1 MIKGDREPM
10 KNTIMD
16 RRRFLKYS
24 GLLGLGLGAG
34 GLMPTGS
41 EAVRFDR
48 QMHKVSSNRIAM
60 GTFVSMTLIH
70 PSRDEAQEAMERA
83 FVEIDRL
90 SRLLSRFDGAT
101 PISALNREGTLTD
114 IPPEVMGLIRK
125 SMGYYQLTGGAF
137 DVTVKP
143 VVDLF
148 AARFSDPK
156 RGFPSQS
163 EMRHVL
169 DCVGSDKIL
178 MEEKAIRF
186 LKPDMGITLDG
197 IAKGY
202 IVDRASEILRN
213 RQIANHLINA
223 GGDIRAV
230 GRREDGEPW
239 VIAVED
245 PKKRSQ
251 YPDKI
256 RLSDGAI
263 ATSGNYEVYFDRE
276 KMYHH
281 IIDPKTGRSPHHTT
295 SVSVTA
301 PTAMDADALS
311 TSVFVMKPEQG
322 IRFIDTLPG
331 CECFLFAA
339 QGRSLKSDGWS
350 PRAI

>member
-1 MIKGDREPM
+1 M
-10 KNTIMD
+10 NSTIMD

-24 GLLGLGLGAG
+24 GLLGLSLGAG
-34 GLMPTGS
+34 VLMPTGS

-48 QMHKVSSNRIAM
+48 QMQKVSSNRVAI

-70 PSRDEAQEAMERA
+70 PSRDEAQEAMELA

-101 PISALNREGTLTD
+101 PISALNREGMLTD
-114 IPPEVMGLIRK
+114 IPPEVLRLIRK

-169 DCVGSDKIL
+169 HCVGSDKIL

-311 TSVFVMKPEQG
+311 TSVFVMNPEQG

-331 CECFLFAA
+331 CECFLFSA
-339 QGRSLKSDGWS
+339 GGTPFKSNGWS

>member
-1 MIKGDREPM
+1 
-10 KNTIMD
+10 
-16 RRRFLKYS
+16 
-24 GLLGLGLGAG
+24 
-34 GLMPTGS
+34 
-41 EAVRFDR
+41 
-48 QMHKVSSNRIAM
+48 
-60 GTFVSMTLIH
+60 MTLIH
-70 PSRDEAQEAMERA
+70 PSKDEAQEAMELA
-83 FVEIDRL
+83 FAEIDRL

-101 PISALNREGTLTD
+101 PISALNLEGMLTD
-114 IPPEVMGLIRK
+114 IPPEVLAVIRK
-125 SMGYYQLTGGAF
+125 SMGYYRLTGGAF
-137 DVTVKP
+137 DITVKP

-148 AARFSDPK
+148 VERFTGPK
-156 RGFPSQS
+156 PVFPSES
-163 EMRHVL
+163 ELHHIL
-169 DCVGSDKIL
+169 DRVGSDKMVL
-178 MEEKAIRF
+178 EEKRIRF
-186 LKPDMGITLDG
+186 TKPGMGITLDG
-197 IAKGY
+197 IAVGF

-213 RQIANHLINA
+213 RRIANHLINA

-263 ATSGNYEVYFDRE
+263 ATSGNYEIYFDRE
-276 KMYHH
+276 KMHHH
-281 IIDPKTGRSPHHTT
+281 IIDPQTGRSPHHCA

-301 PTAMDADALS
+301 PTAVDADALS

-331 CECFLFAA
+331 CECFVFSEKG
-339 QGRSLKSDGWS
+339 QSFKSDGWS

>member
-1 MIKGDREPM
+1 M
-10 KNTIMD
+10 NSTIMN

-34 GLMPTGS
+34 GLMPAGS

-48 QMHKVSSNRIAM
+48 ERHKVSSNRVAM

-70 PSRDEAQEAMERA
+70 PSKDEAQEAMELA

-101 PISALNREGTLTD
+101 PISALNREGMLTD
-114 IPPEVMGLIRK
+114 IPPEVLGLIRK
-125 SMGYYQLTGGAF
+125 SMGYHRLTGGAF

-148 AARFSDPK
+148 AARFSDAK
-156 RGFPSQS
+156 AGFPSQS

-169 DCVGSDKIL
+169 DRVGSDKIL
-178 MEEKAIRF
+178 LEERAIRF
-186 LKPDMGITLDG
+186 LKSDMGITLDG

-202 IVDRASEILRN
+202 IVDRASEILRS
-213 RQIANHLINA
+213 RRIDNHLINA

-239 VIAVED
+239 VVAVED
-245 PKKRSQ
+245 PKKENR
-251 YPDKI
+251 YPDQI

-281 IIDPKTGRSPHHTT
+281 IIDPQTGRSPHQCT

-331 CECFLFAA
+331 CECFVFSEKG
-339 QGRSLKSDGWS
+339 QSFKSDGWS

>member
-1 MIKGDREPM
+1 M
-10 KNTIMD
+10 NSTIMD

-70 PSRDEAQEAMERA
+70 PSKDEAQEAMELA

-101 PISALNREGTLTD
+101 PISALNREGVLTD
-114 IPPEVMGLIRK
+114 IPPEVLGLIRK

-156 RGFPSQS
+156 AGFPSQS

-202 IVDRASEILRN
+202 IVDRASEILRS

-251 YPDKI
+251 YPDQDPAL
-256 RLSDGAI
+256 RRCHRHVGELRGLFRPREDVPPHHRPENR
-263 ATSGNYEVYFDRE
+263 ATPPTSS
-276 KMYHH
+276 
-281 IIDPKTGRSPHHTT
+281 PASRSPHRPPWTPMPFQPA
-295 SVSVTA
+295 S
-301 PTAMDADALS
+301 LS
-311 TSVFVMKPEQG
+311 
-322 IRFIDTLPG
+322 
-331 CECFLFAA
+331 
-339 QGRSLKSDGWS
+339 
-350 PRAI
+350 

>member
-1 MIKGDREPM
+1 M
-10 KNTIMD
+10 KRTIMD

-24 GLLGLGLGAG
+24 GLLGLGIGAG

-48 QMHKVSSNRIAM
+48 QMYKVSSNRVAM

-70 PSRDEAQEAMERA
+70 PSKDEAQEAMELA

-90 SRLLSRFDGAT
+90 SHLLSRFDGAT
-101 PISALNREGTLTD
+101 PISALNREGTLRD
-114 IPPEVMGLIRK
+114 IPPEVLGLIRK

-156 RGFPSQS
+156 TGFPSQS

-169 DCVGSDKIL
+169 NCVGSDKIL
-178 MEEKAIRF
+178 MEQKTIRF

-202 IVDRASEILRN
+202 IVDRASEILRK

-223 GGDIRAV
+223 GGDIRAL

-281 IIDPKTGRSPHHTT
+281 IIDPKTGRSPRYSA

-301 PTAMDADALS
+301 PTAMDADALA
-311 TSVFVMKPEQG
+311 TGVFVMKPEQG
-322 IRFIDTLPG
+322 VRFIDTLPG
-331 CECFLFAA
+331 CECFLYSAE
-339 QGRSLKSDGWS
+339 GRSLKSDGWS